1 MTLPKVLV
9 SPSLPA
15 GSFTADVDVAGTRIP
30 STITVDRAGIPSEWP
45 LADTAILDASPNS
58 RATLSVCAL
67 LASALAQPDNLVYPE
82 VKAKAR
88 ASLNDLLAL
97 IADGNENAMANFLR
111 VAFGVLDQLFAYVPP
126 AG

>member
-1 MTLPKVLV
+1 MTLPKVTV

-15 GSFTADVDVAGTRIP
+15 GSFTADVDVAGARVP
-30 STITVDRAGIPSEWP
+30 STITVDRLGIPSEWP

-67 LASALAQPDNLVYPE
+67 LASAIAQPDNVVYPE
-82 VKAKAR
+82 VKNKAR
-88 ASLNDLLAL
+88 VALNDLLGF
-97 IADGNENAMANFLR
+97 IAAGNEDAMANFLR